1 MKIEHLNIIISDIED
16 MLSKSI
22 HISMNSDSVSS
33 RMEFGIQLYETFPNT
48 NLDVPN
54 LLHHLN
60 DVKVNFFFYNNLYD
74 TYMLSELTALD
85 IFKSFEKV
93 FSFNIKKSDR
103 MSDKYNIIKLRE
115 LRNYN
120 IEQIIK

>member
-1 MKIEHLNIIISDIED
+1 
-16 MLSKSI
+16 
-22 HISMNSDSVSS
+22 
-33 RMEFGIQLYETFPNT
+33 
-48 NLDVPN
+48 
-54 LLHHLN
+54 
-60 DVKVNFFFYNNLYD
+60 
-74 TYMLSELTALD
+74 MLSELTALD

>member
-1 MKIEHLNIIISDIED
+1 MKIEQLNIIISDIED

-22 HISMNSDSVSS
+22 HISMDSGSVSP

-48 NLDVPN
+48 NPYVLNP
-54 LLHHLN
+54 LHHLN

-74 TYMLSELTALD
+74 TY
-85 IFKSFEKV
+85 
-93 FSFNIKKSDR
+93 
-103 MSDKYNIIKLRE
+103 NIIKLRE